1 MRSTLRLHSATDALD
16 GRIVLGI
23 DPGTRR
29 TGFAVL
35 RAWAGRL
42 ESLGL
47 GVIELPREWPLVR
60 RLAQLGDAMGE
71 LVQAHRPDE
80 VSMEQAIYAQN
91 PRTALV
97 LGQARGVLVYA
108 AARAGLAIHEY
119 SPREVK
125 RAVSGN
131 GNASKEQVQGMVGRL
146 LGLSR
151 PPVSDAADAAAMAL
165 CHLLR
170 PVGPRRD
177 ATNGGRPARA
187 ARRSSRWTEA
197 DVLRVLGGGG
207 IR

>member
-1 MRSTLRLHSATDALD
+1 M
-16 GRIVLGI
+16 LGI

-35 RAWAGRL
+35 RARAGRL

-47 GVIELPREWPLVR
+47 GVIELRRDWTLVR

-71 LVQAHRPDE
+71 LVRAHRPDE

-108 AARAGLAIHEY
+108 AATAGLAIHEY

-146 LGLSR
+146 LGLSQA
-151 PPVSDAADAAAMAL
+151 PVSDAADAAAMAL

-170 PVGPRRD
+170 PAAVSHPVT
-177 ATNGGRPARA
+177 ANERPARA
-187 ARRSSRWTEA
+187 ARRTSRWTEA
-197 DVLRVLGGGG
+197 DVLRVLGGGAV
-207 IR
+207 R

>member
-1 MRSTLRLHSATDALD
+1 M
-16 GRIVLGI
+16 LGI

-35 RAWAGRL
+35 RARAGRL

-47 GVIELPREWPLVR
+47 GVIELPREWGLVR
-60 RLAQLGDAMGE
+60 RLARLGDAMGE
-71 LVQAHRPDE
+71 LVQAHRPNE

-151 PPVSDAADAAAMAL
+151 APISDAADAAAMAL

-170 PVGPRRD
+170 PAGLVPRAGAD
-177 ATNGGRPARA
+177 GQPVPAP
-187 ARRSSRWTEA
+187 RRSSRWTEA
-197 DVLRVLGGGG
+197 DVRRVLGRSGV
-207 IR
+207 R